1 MTTAATTDENTNL
14 TNTSIVNKEGTTTR
28 APRWNRLITAVAAGM
43 AATTAAAALSFGAFA
58 DSASA
63 APYPAPVHVAKAP
76 AVRSAS
82 VAKLQ
87 RELAQLNYY
96 IGPIDGIMGPQTIA
110 AITYLQRDAH
120 LPQTGHMNPKTE
132 AALAYFLAHG
142 NNHMGG

>member
-1 MTTAATTDENTNL
+1 MTTAATTDENTNI
-14 TNTSIVNKEGTTTR
+14 TSTSNMNKEGTTR
-28 APRWNRLITAVAAGM
+28 APRWNRLITAIAAGM

-82 VAKLQ
+82 VARLQ